1 MLSGGTSSL
10 KNAGRV
16 QSQDGTQWQVLT
28 RKKEGKGMTQTGP
41 EMNFLSV
48 SPGREWRQCLS
59 WSQRDPV
66 VLFGA
71 PGNGAAVTEEQAETS
86 PTDARC
92 LLKDLHRSVLRVTYL
107 HLSLMS
113 HFGGWSNIFQSLARK

>member
-41 EMNFLSV
+41 ETNFLSV

-66 VLFGA
+66 VLCGA
-71 PGNGAAVTEEQAETS
+71 RGNGAAVTEQTETS
-86 PTDARC
+86 PTDAKR